1 MSKTQLATRAAASY
15 ISPMT
20 GRIAGRGWHEET
32 RGGMSMLDDRER
44 AFEARFAHD
53 QEMQFKAE
61 ARRNR
66 LLGLWAAGKMGLS
79 PADAEAYV
87 RAVIVAD
94 FEEPGERDVFRKV
107 YRDLQSRGV
116 DVSEAELR
124 RHMDEFMLQ
133 AKESFARE
141 QDWPKPKG

>member
-1 MSKTQLATRAAASY
+1 
-15 ISPMT
+15 MT
-20 GRIAGRGWHEET
+20 T
-32 RGGMSMLDDRER
+32 FDDRER

-66 LLGLWAAGKMGLS
+66 LLGLWAAGVMGLS

-107 YRDLQSRGV
+107 FRDLSERGV
-116 DVSEAELR
+116 EVTEAELR
-124 RHMDEFMLQ
+124 RHMEEFMMQ
-133 AKESFARE
+133 AKESLTRD
-141 QDWPKPKG
+141 QDWPNKDA